1 MQVSSSDIKLVCKIK
16 TKTDNKA
23 KVDTVTGRKSSCG
36 HLLLNT
42 KVKQRI
48 RGLDFFFSH
57 VSDLLHWKGQSNLCC
72 YSHVSV

>member
-16 TKTDNKA
+16 TKTA

-57 VSDLLHWKGQSNLCC
+57 VSDLLHWKGQSNSCC